1 MSSRRIRATLI
12 VLVLVQLVA
21 IFIGAGTHRGSS
33 VAVGVMVAAAVVE
46 IVIIWGSG
54 RRPRQ

>member
-12 VLVLVQLVA
+12 VIVLIQLVA
-21 IFIGAGTHRGSS
+21 LFIIGRTHGGSS
-33 VAVGVMVAAAVVE
+33 VAVGVVVAAAAIE

-54 RRPRQ
+54 RRPRK